1 MSKFNFEEHL
11 YIYKESKTVHMKIEA
26 NTPKEYLDQL
36 PEDRKQAMI
45 KLRKTILDNIPGG
58 FEETIIYGMI
68 GYVVPHSIYPD
79 GYHCDT
85 KLPLPFINI
94 ASQKNFIAL
103 YHMGIY
109 ADPELKEWFE
119 KEYSKHCKTKLD
131 MGKSCIRFKK
141 VDQIPYELIAELVQ
155 KVDVQR
161 WIDIYEKSIK
171 KK

>member
-1 MSKFNFEEHL
+1 
-11 YIYKESKTVHMKIEA
+11 MKIEA
-26 NTPKEYLDQL
+26 TNPKKYLDQL
-36 PEDRKQAMI
+36 PDDRKLAMT
-45 KLRKTILDNIPGG
+45 KLRKTILDHIPEG

-103 YHMGIY
+103 YHSSIY

-119 KEYSKHCKTKLD
+119 KEYPKTL
-131 MGKSCIRFKK
+131 
-141 VDQIPYELIAELVQ
+141 
-155 KVDVQR
+155 
-161 WIDIYEKSIK
+161 
-171 KK
+171 